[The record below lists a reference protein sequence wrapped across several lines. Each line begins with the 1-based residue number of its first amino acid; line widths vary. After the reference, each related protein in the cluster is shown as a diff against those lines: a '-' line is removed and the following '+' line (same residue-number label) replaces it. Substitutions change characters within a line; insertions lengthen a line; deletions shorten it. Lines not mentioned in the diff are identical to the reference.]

1 MKKKIAYIIFIVI
14 LFLLFI
20 WTNKLQTLW
29 LFGMFGIIWLPMFFI
44 NRYNAGKIAVKFDI
58 INELKEDPA
67 LLLEIENSS
76 FFPVSKIRIEF
87 NCENVVFE
95 TEFPTYIECSAAR
108 KSREKYQFPIESK
121 YCGQINVEIYKIYI
135 YDYFGLT
142 KAEIRSHKDCMF
154 YQYPKERSMDLYD
167 VEGSLVSENDVNYKH
182 VKGNDISEILQIKE
196 YMKGDS
202 IKNIHWKMS
211 AKMGKTMVKEL
222 DTPNDNS
229 VMIFFDYAPKED
241 RNTNQKLIEALASV
255 SHELIRLSTGH
266 TIYHMDTKENRVV
279 HRGVFE
285 LTEYDVMLQE
295 VLETVADKS
304 EYRVLDYI
312 LERGIIHRFAKVIF
326 ITYDANRDAAFE
338 IERLE
343 KGIVLYV

>member
-1 MKKKIAYIIFIVI
+1 MIFADGDAKEQVEALVAALKKDGYDFSV
-14 LFLLFI
+14 
-20 WTNKLQTLW
+20 
-29 LFGMFGIIWLPMFFI
+29 GIPADTPISQAE
-44 NRYNAGKIAVKFDI
+44 RVVSAGKGIG
-58 INELKEDPA
+58 
-67 LLLEIENSS
+67 
-76 FFPVSKIRIEF
+76 
-87 NCENVVFE
+87 
-95 TEFPTYIECSAAR
+95 
-108 KSREKYQFPIESK
+108 EK
-121 YCGQINVEIYKIYI
+121 
-135 YDYFGLT
+135 
-142 KAEIRSHKDCMF
+142 
-154 YQYPKERSMDLYD
+154 
-167 VEGSLVSENDVNYKH
+167 
-182 VKGNDISEILQIKE
+182 
-196 YMKGDS
+196 
-202 IKNIHWKMS
+202 KNM
-211 AKMGKTMVKEL
+211 
-222 DTPNDNS
+222 
-229 VMIFFDYAPKED
+229 
-241 RNTNQKLIEALASV
+241 KLIEALASV

>member
-1 MKKKIAYIIFIVI
+1 
-14 LFLLFI
+14 
-20 WTNKLQTLW
+20 
-29 LFGMFGIIWLPMFFI
+29 
-44 NRYNAGKIAVKFDI
+44 
-58 INELKEDPA
+58 
-67 LLLEIENSS
+67 
-76 FFPVSKIRIEF
+76 
-87 NCENVVFE
+87 
-95 TEFPTYIECSAAR
+95 
-108 KSREKYQFPIESK
+108 
-121 YCGQINVEIYKIYI
+121 
-135 YDYFGLT
+135 
-142 KAEIRSHKDCMF
+142 
-154 YQYPKERSMDLYD
+154 MDLYD

-241 RNTNQKLIEALASV
+241 RETNQKLIEALASV